1 MLPFLQSANITILLQ
16 DLVNSQAEILVKLG
30 IVPNINQAQIDLLD
44 HWKSL
49 HTRELLESIGI
60 VTE

>member
-1 MLPFLQSANITILLQ
+1 MLPFLQSANATILLQ
-16 DLVNSQAEILVKLG
+16 DLVNSRAEALVKLG
-30 IVPNINQAQIDLLD
+30 LINSVNQAQIKFIN

-49 HTRELLESIGI
+49 HSKELLESIGI